1 MARVKRFHYPGYF
14 YHVMHRGNHGQD
26 IFFSDSDRHK
36 MSFLLQEGIE
46 RYGHRIHA
54 FCFMKNHIHLLVQ
67 IGNIPLAKVMHNLAF
82 RYSQKINRNH
92 ATSGHLFQGRYKSI
106 LIQDGL
112 YFTRLLRYIHRN
124 PVRAG
129 IVKDPRNYPWSSHN
143 SYLDLNQIS
152 WVTKDFGL
160 SKFGKTR
167 VDAIRQYSMYI
178 SEIEQENELE
188 ELRNNF
194 KDGHVLGDD
203 DFLERVRN
211 QNLIRVDRPLSIES
225 IVKVVCDQFN
235 IERRF
240 LTSRD
245 KSRKVSFARAVISKI
260 AIEKGDIS
268 MTNLGK
274 FFHRDQTTIT
284 GLVKN
289 FEERYKAI
297 SSECPDIEFLAKLV
311 CNQTP

>member
-1 MARVKRFHYPGYF
+1 
-14 YHVMHRGNHGQD
+14 
-26 IFFSDSDRHK
+26 
-36 MSFLLQEGIE
+36 
-46 RYGHRIHA
+46 
-54 FCFMKNHIHLLVQ
+54 
-67 IGNIPLAKVMHNLAF
+67 MHNLAF